1 MKANDERRSEMN
13 TTLKTMTAVATLWAT
28 AALSGCGTT
37 PLDRGVS
44 GAGIGAAAGAIGG
57 AVVGA
62 PGTGAAIGAA
72 IGGAAG
78 ALTDPDKVDLGRPV
92 WK

>member
-1 MKANDERRSEMN
+1 MN
-13 TTLKTMTAVATLWAT
+13 AKSRIATVVAALCAAAV
-28 AALSGCGTT
+28 LSGCGTT

-78 ALTDPDKVDLGRPV
+78 ALTDPDKVDLGRPI

>member
-1 MKANDERRSEMN
+1 MRASPRIAMAAAA
-13 TTLKTMTAVATLWAT
+13 LCGAAV
-28 AALSGCGTT
+28 LSGCGTT

-78 ALTDPDKVDLGRPV
+78 ALTDPDKVDLGRPI

>member
-1 MKANDERRSEMN
+1 MRTK
-13 TTLKTMTAVATLWAT
+13 LKIMTAVATLCAT